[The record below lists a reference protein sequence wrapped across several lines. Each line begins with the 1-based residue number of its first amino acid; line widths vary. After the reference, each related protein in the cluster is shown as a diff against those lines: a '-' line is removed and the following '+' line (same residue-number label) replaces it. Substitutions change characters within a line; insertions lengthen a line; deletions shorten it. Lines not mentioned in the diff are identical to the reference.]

1 MKQISA
7 LVALFALAAPALAR
21 GPSYLFQLGAFSGS
35 PGGTGTSSNSNAV
48 PCGTTNGPDV
58 IVGDINGVQN
68 YTAAAGVDA
77 ISLGTTSCN
86 LGNVWVEW
94 IANNNH
100 HPAIGGTLY
109 HYHVVSGAGR
119 FEQIGLSWLKHGF
132 YALSETLC
140 CPTCIATDG
149 THLGV
154 GCSDPYTAGRNG
166 TQSGLGPRYQV
177 DAHTGYFVYPPA
189 NPSYSGPTARR
200 CEFLSSEV
208 DTSPGNRYFGECQY
222 VCPDDAAAGNNNNNA
237 SWRELNASG
246 SNPNYAFSLTGPTT
260 REQGAI
266 QAWALC
272 ESGVTVVDTQ
282 IPNDGLFHVA
292 YKTTSLG
299 SGQYHYEIAVH
310 NLNSNRNC
318 GSFSIPIPVGVVVTN
333 IGFHDVDYRNG
344 DGGGNVNYSGL
355 DWTGTVSGG
364 ALTWACES
372 AATNLNANALRWGTT
387 YNFRFDANAAPVAG
401 TATLGLWKP
410 GSPGSMSVAME
421 VPGGGAVINPFC
433 FGDGTSTACPCGNSG
448 TVGHGC
454 QNSMATGGSLL
465 TGTGDPSLSADTLHF
480 TATGELPSALS
491 IVLQGNTPIGP
502 ALFGDGL
509 RCAGGTL
516 KRLYVKSASGGVVN
530 APQGADLSVSARS
543 AALGDPIGGGTFRFY
558 QVYYRDS
565 NASFCPD
572 PPGGTFNV
580 SNGLTVAWGF

>member
-1 MKQISA
+1 
-7 LVALFALAAPALAR
+7 
-21 GPSYLFQLGAFSGS
+21 
-35 PGGTGTSSNSNAV
+35 
-48 PCGTTNGPDV
+48 
-58 IVGDINGVQN
+58 
-68 YTAAAGVDA
+68 
-77 ISLGTTSCN
+77 
-86 LGNVWVEW
+86 
-94 IANNNH
+94 
-100 HPAIGGTLY
+100 
-109 HYHVVSGAGR
+109 
-119 FEQIGLSWLKHGF
+119 
-132 YALSETLC
+132 
-140 CPTCIATDG
+140 
-149 THLGV
+149 
-154 GCSDPYTAGRNG
+154 
-166 TQSGLGPRYQV
+166 
-177 DAHTGYFVYPPA
+177 
-189 NPSYSGPTARR
+189 
-200 CEFLSSEV
+200 
-208 DTSPGNRYFGECQY
+208 
-222 VCPDDAAAGNNNNNA
+222 
-237 SWRELNASG
+237 
-246 SNPNYAFSLTGPTT
+246 
-260 REQGAI
+260 
-266 QAWALC
+266 
-272 ESGVTVVDTQ
+272 
-282 IPNDGLFHVA
+282 
-292 YKTTSLG
+292 
-299 SGQYHYEIAVH
+299 
-310 NLNSNRNC
+310 
-318 GSFSIPIPVGVVVTN
+318 VTN
-333 IGFHDVDYRNG
+333 IGFHDVAYHDG
-344 DGGGNVNYSGL
+344 DGNGNVTFSGT
-355 DWTGTVSGG
+355 DWTGTLAGG

-372 AATNLNANALRWGTT
+372 QGTNNNANAIRWGST